1 MATQRPFVRIVQQA
15 RKVLSQKIQIVRSLS
30 DVEYV
35 TPERSVFDATIG
47 MHIRHST
54 QHFDALV
61 NTVAANSSSSSS
73 SCSSFVCDYDSRERN
88 NSIET
93 NREAA
98 IAHLHALLSRLPLPG
113 KDKDRSDT
121 NANGVAW
128 AGGDSGS
135 DAPVMVRFMAS
146 SESDS
151 AYELPSTLYRELSF
165 CAHHATHHLAV
176 IQVMLQL
183 QGKGKTKDGE
193 VGKAPST
200 LAAAACAAAQ
210 WEPKTNAKDKDGMK
224 ARP

>member
-1 MATQRPFVRIVQQA
+1 VSKEFY

-98 IAHLHALLSRLPLPG
+98 IAHLHALLSRLPLPIPD
-113 KDKDRSDT
+113 KDKDKGRSDT

-128 AGGDSGS
+128 AGGDLGS

-183 QGKGKTKDGE
+183 QGKGKGKDGE

-210 WEPKTNAKDKDGMK
+210 
-224 ARP
+224 